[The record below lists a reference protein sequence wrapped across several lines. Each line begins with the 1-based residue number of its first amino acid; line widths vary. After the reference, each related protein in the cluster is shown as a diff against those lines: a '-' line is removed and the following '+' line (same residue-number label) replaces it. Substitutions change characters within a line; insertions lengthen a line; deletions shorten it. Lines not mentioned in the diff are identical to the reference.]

1 MNNFE
6 RNIQQMFDG
15 IDLCLKQKLQFP
27 TLALIYT
34 IIDNFAYTAYGDIS
48 VEKRYKKWI
57 IEYMVKEK
65 KLNVTPMDLYSARCA
80 IIHTLTPNSKI
91 SNYKQASVIAY
102 AWGNKDVEILEKSII
117 NSSNKDLKALHI
129 NDLYDCLILG
139 RTKFL
144 ASDILKDENCIK
156 RMNEHYGTIAEENLI
171 NYNNHFK

>member
-57 IEYMVKEK
+57 IEYMFKEK

-80 IIHTLTPNSKI
+80 IIHTLTPNSRK
-91 SNYKQASVIAY
+91 SNDKQAFVIVY
-102 AWGNKDVEILEKSII
+102 TWGNKDVEILEKSIT
-117 NSSNKDLKALHI
+117 NSNEDLKALHI

-139 RTKFL
+139 TTKFL

-156 RMNEHYGTIAEENLI
+156 RINEHYGTISEENLI